1 MIGLLLFLWLLT
13 SALLSTYRRAGPS
26 FAGCVQLVCALS
38 LTAIAVHS
46 LFYASFFE
54 DPATWGFLALA
65 AALRGGSWMSGS
77 SLATGG

>member
-1 MIGLLLFLWLLT
+1 MSGL
-13 SALLSTYRRAGPS
+13 ALSVAADCRSCSHIPAGRAELPGR
-26 FAGCVQLVCALS
+26 VELVCALS
-38 LTAIAVHS
+38 LAAIAVHS